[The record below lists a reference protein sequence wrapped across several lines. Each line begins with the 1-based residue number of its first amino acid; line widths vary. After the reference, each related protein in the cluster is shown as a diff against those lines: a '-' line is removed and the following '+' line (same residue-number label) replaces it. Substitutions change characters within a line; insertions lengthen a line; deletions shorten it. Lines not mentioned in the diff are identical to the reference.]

1 MFGDEKEERPT
12 VPVSIRAN
20 SLSTSSRVV
29 VVDDFISSGVTMASA
44 MDCVRIAGAQIVEA
58 VAMCDMSESGG
69 TEYIHAKKELSDK
82 NVFTLFRLRN
92 SLDILY
98 DPNRKT
104 QSSL

>member
-20 SLSTSSRVV
+20 SLSATSRVV

-58 VAMCDMSESGG
+58 VVVCDMSESGG

-82 NVFTLFRLRN
+82 NVLTLFRLRN

-98 DPNRKT
+98 DPKRKA